1 MGRSENRFFA
11 AGMLWAAGVAL
22 AASITYFWLLVGV
35 AAAAAI
41 GLFAVPA
48 KLRKCV
54 IAFCGLIALSA
65 SAFVIYDYMHR
76 STLVAYAEAE
86 ADLLIEG
93 IIDSPVKLDGD
104 SVRFFLLADRFGR
117 SAPSDLLSP
126 KERIALRVKL
136 SEEEQVKGIASWSV
150 GSRLAGRVSLG
161 LPDPARNPHGF
172 DYANYLR
179 WQGVRVTAAAEY
191 ADLTEGAAGW
201 SLFSWFGRV
210 QQVEAAKL
218 DQLFS
223 NPLTAGYMKSLLLG
237 VRDAVDPQLEEVY
250 SGLGL
255 IHILAISG
263 LHVSLVSGG
272 FLWLLERFG
281 VVREKALLITILFL
295 AGYVMLVGASPSAV
309 RAGLMGGVGLWGRYV
324 KSRFAVLD
332 LWGLALLLMLLY
344 NPYLLFQIGFQLSFA
359 VTLGLICLVPLLDAI
374 PYAGPPWLRSS
385 LAVSCAA
392 QLASF
397 PFLVYWFH
405 QVSPLSWP
413 LNILVVPVLSLLVLP
428 AGYVALLLS
437 HLHPALAFLPGK
449 LVDGLLTLLHHWLI
463 QLGGLIVPFTN
474 WPHPG
479 VGWILSYVAA
489 IAAIWHLW
497 KRGYHR
503 RRDMLM
509 YALAICLLLL
519 AARQPLSGTDEV
531 KITFLDVGQGDSAV
545 VEIGRNTV
553 YLIDGGGTI
562 RFAEKEPWRAKR
574 SPFEVGKDVVVPFL
588 RSRGIERIDRLVLTH
603 GDFDHIGGLAAV
615 IPRFGIGAALVNG
628 QPPKDFEQE
637 ILDEL
642 RARSVSVY
650 SGTVGSGWRDSPH
663 VRWTWLHP
671 GGSGEGNENNQSVV
685 LLLTA
690 YGKNIL
696 FTGDLE
702 REGEEHLMK
711 TFKLPQIDVLKI
723 GHHGSK
729 TSSSEAFLNEIRP
742 KVAVISVGSQ
752 NRYGHPA
759 PAVIERLK
767 DGGTTIYRTDWHGA
781 VTARIN
787 RDGINWSVQ
796 IN

>member
-1 MGRSENRFFA
+1 
-11 AGMLWAAGVAL
+11 MLWAAGVAL
-22 AASITYFWLLVGV
+22 AASVTYAWLLPGL
-35 AAAAAI
+35 AAATAI
-41 GLFAVPA
+41 GLLAVPA
-48 KLRKCV
+48 RLRKGVMALSGV
-54 IAFCGLIALSA
+54 IILSA
-65 SAFVIYDYMHR
+65 SAFAIYDYMHR
-76 STLVAYAEAE
+76 STLVAYARAEAE
-86 ADLLIEG
+86 LLIEG
-93 IIDSPVKLDGD
+93 TIDSPVKRDGD

-117 SAPSDLLSP
+117 AAPSDQLSP

-136 SEEEQVKGIASWSV
+136 SEEEQVEGIASWAV
-150 GSRLAGRVSLG
+150 GSRLSGRVSLG

-191 ADLTEGAAGW
+191 ADLTEGPAGW
-201 SLFSWFGRV
+201 SLFSWFGRI
-210 QQVEAAKL
+210 QQYEAAKL
-218 DQLFS
+218 DRLFG

-237 VRDAVDPQLEEVY
+237 VRDAVDPELEEVY

-295 AGYVMLVGASPSAV
+295 AGYVMLVGASPSSV
-309 RAGLMGGVGLWGRYV
+309 RAGLMGGIGLCGRYV

-344 NPYLLFQIGFQLSFA
+344 NPYQLWQIGFQLSFA
-359 VTLGLICLVPLLDAI
+359 VTLGLICLVPMFAAV
-374 PYAGPPWLRSS
+374 PRSGPPWLRSS
-385 LAVSCAA
+385 LAVACAA

-405 QVSPLSWP
+405 QVSPLSLP

-449 LVDGLLTLLHHWLI
+449 LVDVMLTLLHRWLV

-479 VGWILSYVAA
+479 VGWILSYTAA
-489 IAAIWHLW
+489 IVGIWFLW

-509 YALAICLLLL
+509 YGMVICLLLL
-519 AARQPLSGTDEV
+519 AARQPFSGADEV

-553 YLIDGGGTI
+553 YLIDGGGTF

-574 SPFEVGKDVVVPFL
+574 LPYEVGKDVVVPFL
-588 RSRGIERIDRLVLTH
+588 RSRGVERIDRLVLTH

-628 QPPKDFEQE
+628 QPPKDQE
-637 ILDEL
+637 REMLDQL
-642 RARSVSVY
+642 RAKSVPVY
-650 SGTVGSGWRDSPH
+650 SGTAGSGWQDTPQ

-671 GGSGEGNENNQSVV
+671 DGSGGGNENNQSVV

-702 REGEEHLMK
+702 QEGEEQLMEA
-711 TFKLPQIDVLKI
+711 FDLPPIDVLKVA
-723 GHHGSK
+723 HHGSK
-729 TSSSEAFLNEIRP
+729 TSSSKPFLNAIRP

-767 DGGTTIYRTDWHGA
+767 GGGTQIYRTDWHGA

-787 RDGINWSVQ
+787 RDGIHWSVQ